1 MTFSRMSASGAER
14 AALLGASTSD
24 AMFDETRSSDAS
36 ASGSARRTSKRD
48 GFITVRG
55 FVGVI
60 SLIAVAVAVAL
71 GCIREGERHAQI
83 RRFAELGA
91 KSPSVGQESIPED
104 GTDGNDPDATT
115 GKQLHHLKV
124 KPVGHTIW
132 LGSELPNVK
141 RAFLNQN
148 KQILHKVGW
157 KIKLWRSADIT
168 AENFPYTYHT
178 IKRALK
184 YNLKSH
190 QNVFS
195 MIGDLMKFEI
205 LYHHGGLYMDTN
217 IELLRDPTD
226 LFSVTATL
234 GKEVFLVA
242 DPGGDKRFASAGF
255 MGALEKHSALFASL
269 ITNKEYLDAI
279 PFDEHCIANAWTGP
293 MYLTLKLLH
302 FDNAVILDRDTA
314 YPLLC
319 GQDERDMCLEQV
331 DHEVLVGDRVSKR
344 GSKLVV
350 DKNDPEKIWRIK
362 VPCKEV
368 KKLYPDATA
377 LDHFTLGKS
386 WTGCDPEAKTRR
398 LVDWTLNYVHDPS
411 SFIFDFVLDQVRWSE
426 ADNVDTMTEKL
437 VNRRMSLLGTDD
449 VSAQLVILANTARSG
464 AQLMSELLRQAF
476 DADEDTV
483 VWEDGSGF
491 HSDIPL
497 YNRFLDIGDLWSER
511 ALEMD
516 WVTQD
521 MKPRILQLGV
531 DEDVFNNLVNHPR
544 TFLDQLLLGAARH
557 GYRYVMTRI
566 GWNNAIGGARATR
579 RIARTILDE
588 FPKASVFFLERANIL
603 AQYAS
608 LKAAEDTGVWMKY
621 ADPLKPESKDQPLPT
636 PVAFDFEKFKQTF
649 QERHDWIEFFMNEMR
664 ARRRQYVH
672 LVYEEH
678 LATAPRQVQTLKRI
692 KEAYGWD
699 IDVNP
704 TYLRNSLHLVPTQE
718 VELRERFENP
728 ESIPQLLTQAF
739 PLDELV

>member
-1 MTFSRMSASGAER
+1 MFARVERAGGAEG
-14 AALLGASTSD
+14 AALLGTTSD
-24 AMFDETRSSDAS
+24 AGAARRSSIESGTS
-36 ASGSARRTSKRD
+36 AEEDYAMTTSRGGKKS
-48 GFITVRG
+48 TMTLG
-55 FVGVI
+55 FVMSVM
-60 SLIAVAVAVAL
+60 SALVFVIAVAFGV
-71 GCIREGERHAQI
+71 IREGERSA
-83 RRFAELGA
+83 RLKRFASLGA
-91 KSPSVGQESIPED
+91 PTADSD
-104 GTDGNDPDATT
+104 H
-115 GKQLHHLKV
+115 HHLRI

-141 RAFLNQN
+141 RAFLNRN
-148 KQILHKVGW
+148 KEILHRAGW
-157 KIKLWRSADIT
+157 KIKLWRSADLSP
-168 AENFPYTYHT
+168 ENFPYTYHT

-184 YNLKSH
+184 YNLHSH
-190 QNVFS
+190 ENVFS

-255 MGALEKHSALFASL
+255 MGALKEHSPLFASL

-279 PFDEHCIANAWTGP
+279 PFDEHCVANAWTGP

-319 GQDERDMCLEQV
+319 GQDERDVCLEQV
-331 DHEVLVGDRVSKR
+331 DEQFLIGDRVGVK

-350 DKNDPEKIWRIK
+350 DAKDDSKIWRIK
-362 VPCKEV
+362 VPCKAIR
-368 KKLYPDATA
+368 KQYPDATA
-377 LDHFTLGKS
+377 VDHFTLGKS
-386 WTGCDPEAKTRR
+386 WTGCEPEVKTKK
-398 LVDWTLNYVHDPS
+398 LVDWTLNFVHDPS
-411 SFIFDFVLDQVRWSE
+411 SFIFDFVLDQVRWSQ
-426 ADNVDTMTEKL
+426 ADNVDDMTARL
-437 VNRRMSLLGTDD
+437 VNRRMSLLGTEE
-449 VSAQLVILANTARSG
+449 VSAQLVVLANTARSG

-483 VWEDGSGF
+483 VWEDGTGF

-497 YNRFLDIGDLWSER
+497 YNRFFDIGDLWSER

-516 WVTQD
+516 WVVKD
-521 MKPRILQLGV
+521 MKPRILALGV
-531 DEDVFNNLVNHPR
+531 PEDVFNNLVTHPR
-544 TFLDQLLLGAARH
+544 TFLDAVLLGAAKH

-566 GWNNAIGGARATR
+566 GWNNALGGARATR
-579 RIARTILDE
+579 RIARTVLDE
-588 FPKASVFFLERANIL
+588 FPKANIFFLERANIL

-608 LKAAEDTGVWMKY
+608 LTAAEQTGKWMQF
-621 ADPLKPESKDQPLPT
+621 ADSSNPASRAQPLPT
-636 PVAFDFEKFKQTF
+636 PVEFDFEKFKATF

-664 ARRRQYVH
+664 ARKRQYVH

-678 LATAPRQVQTLKRI
+678 LSTASRQVQTLKRI

-699 IDVNP
+699 VDVNP
-704 TYLRNSLHLVPTQE
+704 AYLRSSLHLVPTQE
-718 VELRERFENP
+718 VPLRDRFTNP
-728 ESIPQLLTQAF
+728 DAIPQLLQQAF
-739 PLDELV
+739 PLDDIV

>member
-24 AMFDETRSSDAS
+24 AMLDETRSSDAS

-71 GCIREGERHAQI
+71 GCVREGERHAQI

-426 ADNVDTMTEKL
+426 ADNV
-437 VNRRMSLLGTDD
+437 
-449 VSAQLVILANTARSG
+449 
-464 AQLMSELLRQAF
+464 MSELLRQAF